1 MKRKST
7 KDVIADT
14 VFDLLQTQ
22 KIESITI
29 AQITEDA
36 DISAR
41 TFYNHF
47 KDKYDVCNFIYARML
62 EQECWYENGK
72 RVNLDTFFENLLKVF
87 SGPFINYFTNT
98 LGYTGQNSVHTMIVE
113 IGTRDLIDQLIY
125 TGHKELVTP
134 ETIDLIEFFM
144 HGLDSFFTIGLNDK
158 TKRHRLHNLNKTAMF
173 LPKDLYE
180 ALTAEPIYAPIKP
193 ERKSKS

>member
-22 KIESITI
+22 KIENITI

-47 KDKYDVCNFIYARML
+47 KDKFDVCNYLYARML
-62 EQECWYENGK
+62 EKDCWYENGK
-72 RVNLDTFFENLLKVF
+72 RVTLDKFFDNWCKVF
-87 SGPFINYFTNT
+87 SGPSINFFINT
-98 LGYTGQNSVHTMIVE
+98 LGYTGQNSIHSAVVE
-113 IGTRDLIDQLIY
+113 LGTRDLIDQLIY
-125 TGHKELVTP
+125 TGHKEQVTP

-144 HGLDSFFTIGLNDK
+144 HGLDSFFTIALMDK
-158 TKRHRLHNLNKTAMF
+158 NKRNRLESLNKTATF
-173 LPKDLYE
+173 LPKDLYD
-180 ALTAEPIYAPIKP
+180 ALTAEPIYAPDKP
-193 ERKSKS
+193 EKNSKK

>member
-14 VFDLLQTQ
+14 VFDLLQTH
-22 KIESITI
+22 KIESLTI

-47 KDKYDVCNFIYARML
+47 KDKYDVCNYIYVRML
-62 EQECWYENGK
+62 EQDCWYENGK
-72 RVNLDTFFENLLKVF
+72 RVNLDTFFKNQVKIF
-87 SGPFINYFTNT
+87 SGPFLNYFINT
-98 LGYTGQNSVHTMIVE
+98 VDYMGQNNIHSLIVE

-134 ETIDLIEFFM
+134 ETIDLIEFYM
-144 HGLDSFFTIGLNDK
+144 HGLDSFFAIGLNDK
-158 TKRHRLHNLNKTAMF
+158 TKRNRLQNLNKTATF
-173 LPKDLYE
+173 LPKDLHE
-180 ALTAEPIYAPIKP
+180 ALTAEPIYAPEKP
-193 ERKSKS
+193 KKKNK

>member
-7 KDVIADT
+7 KEVIADT

-47 KDKYDVCNFIYARML
+47 KDKYDVCSYLYAKIL
-62 EQECWYENGK
+62 EQECWYKNGK
-72 RVNLDTFFENLLKVF
+72 RANLDIFFENWLEVF
-87 SGPFINYFTNT
+87 AGPAINFFVNT
-98 LGYTGQNSVHTMIVE
+98 LGYTGQNSVHSMIVE
-113 IGTRDLIDQLIY
+113 LGTRDLIDQLIY

-144 HGLDSFFTIGLNDK
+144 HGLESFFAIAINDK
-158 TKRHRLHNLNKTAMF
+158 TKRGRLKSLNKTTTF

-180 ALTAEPIYAPIKP
+180 ALTAEPIYAPEKTTLL
-193 ERKSKS
+193 KKK